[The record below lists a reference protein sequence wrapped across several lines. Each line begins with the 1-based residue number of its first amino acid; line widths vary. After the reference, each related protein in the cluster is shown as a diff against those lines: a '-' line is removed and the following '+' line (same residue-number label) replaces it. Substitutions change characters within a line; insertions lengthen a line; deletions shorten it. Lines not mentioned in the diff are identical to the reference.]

1 MDPLSVIGGVSS
13 IVGFALHGSR
23 RLYELIDGTRNAP
36 KDVKELSKEIKA
48 FYNVLG
54 DLQRLLQRRPDDGTV
69 ADVLQSNQESLEQCL
84 NILDELMLNIRS
96 HTKPSPDVKT
106 STWQGFLWSFK
117 VKDVRILM
125 DRLGNRKA
133 TLLMAL
139 TTVNIN
145 QIRDLREDLLRNAD
159 GMKLSSLRARRGSE
173 AQETEVGF
181 ALRGFLDSTSS
192 ADDPHTEVSSAIGYP
207 SDVSNVSAGDEET
220 SNRHDREDY
229 PDTGILSAGENS
241 GSFAGVSVPVEEET
255 LKRCEREDNPTIEAS
270 SPVSHAHDVDALF
283 AMFLDESSKRGF
295 RAECSSIDAS
305 RPKFWRQ
312 NFTNTAVPNEDE
324 VSQHQDREA
333 QSILACPA
341 IISDTSIPDESE
353 LPQNQKTEEAP
364 KHIQTRHNFD
374 ERALANMKGD
384 KTTHFGGE
392 YTTYSTNSEDGALLD
407 AWVLH
412 LIRVSNDHASGRGAD
427 AMFASLRFFQRP
439 EFPST
444 FRIRLLP
451 LWKDRYMI

>member
-1 MDPLSVIGGVSS
+1 
-13 IVGFALHGSR
+13 
-23 RLYELIDGTRNAP
+23 
-36 KDVKELSKEIKA
+36 
-48 FYNVLG
+48 
-54 DLQRLLQRRPDDGTV
+54 
-69 ADVLQSNQESLEQCL
+69 
-84 NILDELMLNIRS
+84 
-96 HTKPSPDVKT
+96 
-106 STWQGFLWSFK
+106 
-117 VKDVRILM
+117 
-125 DRLGNRKA
+125 
-133 TLLMAL
+133 
-139 TTVNIN
+139 
-145 QIRDLREDLLRNAD
+145 
-159 GMKLSSLRARRGSE
+159 MKLSSLRARRGSE

-412 LIRVSNDHASGRGAD
+412 LIRVSNGKYFVRLIIRISIRRIASREYSATYEYVEQPFSPLFSD
-427 AMFASLRFFQRP
+427 AVPNTTNTIMSTTSFSPFSLASVDLW
-439 EFPST
+439 
-444 FRIRLLP
+444 LL
-451 LWKDRYMI
+451 